1 MFMRGI
7 YILILVPVLM
17 VSCIG
22 NKKLAKAKER
32 LTDVKEEHLAELA
45 QLKTVDKKTADKLS
59 EGKIDSNI
67 KAIIEKRVAGL
78 QTGNDSVQ
86 TRIDSLEKLLAN
98 KKTARKNYKKIILPL
113 LDSLQQTGS
122 KYGERLSVFMM
133 VQDALDVSDF
143 KLFDL
148 AAFFGP
154 GKYAIPEDKIEL
166 AGQSFSPIIDS
177 LLQFSNKYK
186 DVPKTATLLILGF
199 ADGAGFDPASE
210 LHATLLSMI
219 GKSEATKQELNF
231 KLSELRAKE
240 LITQLTNM
248 YIKKAGAVADDDKL
262 KVVYLGQGKGEEYPL
277 PTIKDYREDDERRR
291 IVLCYWVVLPD

>member
-1 MFMRGI
+1 MRII
-7 YILILVPVLM
+7 YILIALPVLFI
-17 VSCIG
+17 SCIG
-22 NKKLAKAKER
+22 NKKLSQAKEQ
-32 LTDVKEEHLAELA
+32 LADVKQQHDAELE

-78 QTGNDSVQ
+78 QTVNDSVQ
-86 TRIDSLEKLLAN
+86 TKIDSLEKLLTS
-98 KKTARKNYKKIILPL
+98 KKEARKNYKKIIIPM
-113 LDSLQQTGS
+113 LDSLQQANS
-122 KYGERLSVFMM
+122 KYGERLTVYMM

-210 LHATLLSMI
+210 LHSTLLSLI
-219 GKSEATKQELNF
+219 GKTEATKQELNF

-240 LITQLTNM
+240 LITQLTSM
-248 YIKKAGAVADDDKL
+248 YVKKVGISTDDRL

-277 PTIKDYREDDERRR
+277 PTIKDYQEDDERRR